1 MIPTLHEANTAQK
14 KIIPNPNPVL
24 CPHFCQH
31 ICNFLGYPKLLKL
44 RPLAFN
50 ADSGHSPVPLT
61 KTYLGFM
68 DVPPSLCPIL
78 QQFSG
83 VELGAPGD
91 PPIFITQHVSLSHNH
106 VDWPI
111 VWLNFINIHLPF
123 QIANNKK
130 QPFGDDP
137 IPSIIESL
145 LSWPAHKINGT
156 RVQITYQTYHFLI
169 KSLSFVGTPSVTGVP
184 WYPPTMILKNNY

>member
-1 MIPTLHEANTAQK
+1 MIPTSHEANTAQK

-31 ICNFLGYPKLLKL
+31 ICIFLGYPKLLKL

-106 VDWPI
+106 DDWPI
-111 VWLNFINIHLPF
+111 VWLHQHSLAFSNSKQQKTAVRGWSYSIHHWI
-123 QIANNKK
+123 IA
-130 QPFGDDP
+130 
-137 IPSIIESL
+137 S
-145 LSWPAHKINGT
+145 T
-156 RVQITYQTYHFLI
+156 
-169 KSLSFVGTPSVTGVP
+169 
-184 WYPPTMILKNNY
+184 